1 MAVLA
6 PQPKAQ
12 FFDAS
17 GNPLVG
23 GKVYT
28 YAAGTTTPLET
39 YTSQAA
45 ITPNTNPVILD
56 SRGECNLWFSNASS
70 YKVVLESATNVLQWT
85 VDNIATYGTI
95 ASQNSDN
102 VAITGGTINS
112 VTITGSTITGD
123 ISGNAGT
130 VTNGVYLTATQTLT
144 NKTITG
150 MASGSTV
157 NDSVGTPYT
166 VGYRGYPQSLN
177 TTAAASD
184 VEKHLYVSATT
195 TIPSGVFVAGNQFL
209 VINSS
214 ASPITLTQG
223 AGTTLRL
230 AGTATTGSRTI
241 AAYGAASVLC
251 VGTEIFYVT
260 GNVT

>member
-17 GNPLVG
+17 GTPLVG

-39 YTSQAA
+39 YTSALA
-45 ITPNTNPVILD
+45 TTPNTNPVILD
-56 SRGECNLWFSNASS
+56 SRGECNLWFSTASS
-70 YKVVLESATNVLQWT
+70 YKVVLESATDVLQWT
-85 VDNIATYGTI
+85 VDNIATYGTL
-95 ASQNSDN
+95 ASQNSNN
-102 VAITGGTINS
+102 VAITGGTITG
-112 VTITGSTITGD
+112 VTFTGD
-123 ISGNAGT
+123 IVGNVSGNAGT

-150 MASGSTV
+150 MASASTV
-157 NDSVGTPYT
+157 NDSLGTPYT
-166 VGYRGYPQSLN
+166 VGFRSIPQSLN

-184 VEKHLYVSATT
+184 VGKHLYVSATT
-195 TIPSGVFVAGNQFL
+195 TIPSGVFVAGNEFL
-209 VINSS
+209 VVNSNS
-214 ASPITLTQG
+214 GTVTLTQG

-230 AGTATTGSRTI
+230 GGTATTGSRTI
-241 AAYGAASVLC
+241 AAHGVANVLC
-251 VGTEIFYVT
+251 VGTETFYVT

>member
-1 MAVLA
+1 MSVLA

-12 FFDAS
+12 FFDAN

-28 YAAGTTTPLET
+28 YAAGTTTPLAT
-39 YTSQAA
+39 FTDASAV
-45 ITPNTNPVILD
+45 TPNTNPVILD
-56 SRGECNLWFSNASS
+56 SRGECNLWFSTATS
-70 YKVVLESATNVLQWT
+70 YKVILKNASDVLQWS
-85 VDNIATYGTI
+85 VDNIATYGTL
-95 ASQNSDN
+95 ASQNFNN
-102 VAITGGTINS
+102 VSITGGIIS
-112 VTITGSTITGD
+112 GVTFTGSITGNV
-123 ISGNAGT
+123 SGNAGT
-130 VTNGVYLTATQTLT
+130 VTNGVYLDAVQTMT

-150 MASGSTV
+150 LASASTV
-157 NDSVGTPYT
+157 KDSLGTNYT
-166 VGYRGYPQSLN
+166 IGYRSVPQSLN
-177 TTAAASD
+177 TTATAAD
-184 VEKHLYVSATT
+184 DGKHLYVSATT
-195 TIPSGVFVAGNQFL
+195 TVPSGVFVAGNRFF

-230 AGTATTGSRTI
+230 GGTATTGNRTI
-241 AAYGAASVLC
+241 AAYGVVSVQC

>member
-17 GNPLVG
+17 GSPLVG

-39 YTSQAA
+39 YTSESAV
-45 ITPNTNPVILD
+45 TPNTNPVILD

-70 YKVVLESATNVLQWT
+70 YKVILESATDVLQWT
-85 VDNIATYGTI
+85 VDNISTYGTL
-95 ASQNSDN
+95 ASQNSNN
-102 VAITGGTINS
+102 VAITGGTIAG
-112 VTITGSTITGD
+112 VTITTSTITGD

-150 MASGSTV
+150 LASASTV

-166 VGYRGYPQSLN
+166 VGYRSVPQSLN

-184 VEKHLYVSATT
+184 DGKHLYVSATT
-195 TIPSGVFVAGNQFL
+195 TIPSGVFVAGNLFY
-209 VINSS
+209 VVNSS
-214 ASPITLTQG
+214 ASTVTLTQG

-230 AGTATTGSRTI
+230 GGTATTGSRTI
-241 AAYGAASVLC
+241 AAYGVATVQC
-251 VGTEIFYVT
+251 VGTETFYVT

>member
-1 MAVLA
+1 MTVLA

-17 GNPLVG
+17 GSPLVG

-28 YAAGTTTPLET
+28 YAAGTTTPLQT
-39 YTSQAA
+39 YTDATG
-45 ITPNTNPVILD
+45 ITANTNPIILD
-56 SRGECNLWFSNASS
+56 SRGECNLWFSTATS

-95 ASQNSDN
+95 TSQNSNN
-102 VAITGGTINS
+102 VSITGGTIS
-112 VTITGSTITGD
+112 GVTFTGD
-123 ISGNAGT
+123 ITGNVSGNAGT

-150 MASGSTV
+150 LASASTV
-157 NDSVGTPYT
+157 NDSLGTGYT
-166 VGYRGYPQSLN
+166 IGYRSYPQSLN
-177 TTAAASD
+177 TTAAVSD
-184 VEKHLYVSATT
+184 IGKHLFVSATT
-195 TIPSGVFVAGNQFL
+195 TVPSGVFVAGNEFY
-209 VINSS
+209 VVNSS
-214 ASPITLTQG
+214 ASAITLTQG

-241 AAYGAASVLC
+241 AAYGMVTVLC
-251 VGTEIFYVT
+251 TGTETFYVT

>member
-12 FFDAS
+12 FFDAN

-23 GKVYT
+23 GKVFT
-28 YAAGTTTPLET
+28 YAAGTATPLET
-39 YTSQAA
+39 YTDASAV
-45 ITPNTNPVILD
+45 TPNTNPVILD
-56 SRGECNLWFSNASS
+56 SRGECNLWFSAATS
-70 YKVVLESATNVLQWT
+70 YKVILKNASDVLQWS

-95 ASQNSDN
+95 ASQNSNN
-102 VAITGGTINS
+102 VAITGGTITG
-112 VTITGSTITGD
+112 VTLTVNVVGD
-123 ISGNAGT
+123 VSGNAGT
-130 VTNGVYLTATQTLT
+130 VTNGVYLDAVQTMT

-150 MASGSTV
+150 LASASTV
-157 NDSVGTPYT
+157 KDSLGTDYT
-166 VGYRGYPQSLN
+166 IGYRSIPQSLN
-177 TTAAASD
+177 TTATAAD
-184 VEKHLYVSATT
+184 IGKHLYVAATT
-195 TIPSGVFVAGNQFL
+195 TVPSGVFVAGNRFF

-230 AGTATTGSRTI
+230 GGTATTGNRTI
-241 AAYGAASVLC
+241 AAYGVASVQC